1 MSRDCADCE
10 NCPLRSHWKAKGHWS
25 PVTFEENKGDILIL
39 GDAPS
44 KQDVAAYRPFI
55 DGLGIAVM
63 DELKEHGLERLDVD
77 WGTLLGCRWPDDNPR
92 VYLATLKAQNR
103 RRVRS
108 GKEPLQSPLKACWG
122 HVEKKLAQY
131 TTVLTVGSHAAKAL
145 LAGNPSLE
153 AVRGGPTR
161 AGDLKVLPTYHPRLL
176 QVKPELREVFAVDV
190 AKMLRWHRDKLN
202 WSDPKVYYQPTPRQ
216 AAEWYLR
223 HKGEP
228 LTYDVETDGV
238 DSLTA
243 GLRCIGIGTADE
255 VLMLGFLSVD
265 GETRLYSPEDE
276 ELHKRLL
283 CKVFTNKS
291 WLKVGHNAG
300 YFDRAVIEQHLGVTP
315 EPLLDTLLLHKL
327 GASEHRHRLGFVAS
341 MLLDVPAWK
350 ADHTGVTAQTDM
362 DLHEYCATDVA
373 VTARVVQPLLTMA
386 AQRKQKHL
394 YRLDAKVQDLCSG
407 MHRLGIRVDEG
418 RRAQHEAEQTVTAA
432 RHLRAIHAA
441 RPGLNPR
448 SPVQMRE
455 MLFSDWGLP
464 PQEYTLSGEPSTNAA
479 TIRSLL
485 GNPLVDD
492 SQRELLKA
500 IKFYR
505 RADKLLGT
513 YLRKLAPGAGV
524 VTPEGYAHPDYHSH
538 GTVTGRLSSS
548 NPNFQNIPYFL
559 RDMFVPP
566 PGCVFVGADYDQLE
580 LRFAGALAG
589 AQSYLDAFEKQEI
602 DPHNL
607 TADLMFGDAFW
618 SAEGAP
624 DTKLGKGSGQFKR
637 LRNLAKTICFASLYG
652 AAAPKVHE
660 IIGRAED
667 DEGNMLYADLDLR
680 EVRTL
685 HRKWLERAPEF
696 KKWWRETMN
705 TLRAQ
710 GYLAEPVMQRR
721 RYFADM
727 DYNAALNFRVQA
739 GGFAVVAKAMVE
751 LVEQHLPF
759 DFGQRTGLV
768 NQLHDAVLFAVPE
781 SRADYA
787 SQVVT
792 ETLTSRVEGLPV
804 TFSAEA
810 EVGETWKDV

>member
-1 MSRDCADCE
+1 MRDCADCA
-10 NCPLRSHWKAKGHWS
+10 NCPLRTYWEGKGNWS
-25 PVTFEENKGDILIL
+25 PIAFEHNTSDLLVL

-44 KQDVAAYRPFI
+44 KQDVATFRPFT
-55 DGLGIAVM
+55 DNNGIMVM
-63 DELKEHGLERLDVD
+63 DELKKHGVERLQAD

-92 VYLATLKAQNR
+92 VYLATLAAQNR
-103 RRVRS
+103 RRVKA
-108 GKEPLQSPLKACWG
+108 GKDALQSPLKACWG
-122 HVEKKLAQY
+122 HVKKQLGRY
-131 TTVLTVGSHAAKAL
+131 STVLAVGSHATKAL
-145 LAGNPSLE
+145 LDGNPSLD

-161 AGDLKVLPTYHPRLL
+161 AGKLKVLPTYHPRLL
-176 QVKPELREVFAVDV
+176 QVKPELREVFDVDV
-190 AKMLRWHRDKLN
+190 GKLMRWHRDALN
-202 WSDPKVYYQPTPRQ
+202 WKDPKVYYQPTPQ
-216 AAEWYLR
+216 FAAEWYLK

-228 LTYDVETDGV
+228 LAYDVETDAV
-238 DSLTA
+238 ESLTA
-243 GLRCIGIGTADE
+243 GLRCIGIGTEDE
-255 VLMLGFLSVD
+255 VLMIGFLSVD

-276 ELHKRLL
+276 DLHKRLL
-283 CKVFTNKS
+283 RKVFTDKS
-291 WLKVGHNAG
+291 WLKIGHNAG
-300 YFDRAVIEQHLGVTP
+300 YFDRTVVEQHLGVTP

-373 VTARVVQPLLTMA
+373 VTARIVRPLRLV
-386 AQRKQKHL
+386 AQGRKQTHL
-394 YRLDAKVQDLCSG
+394 YYLDAKVQDLCSG
-407 MHRLGIRVDEG
+407 MHRLGMRVDEG
-418 RRAQHEAEQTVTAA
+418 RRARHEAEQTAEAA
-432 RHLRAIHAA
+432 KWLRAIHAA

-448 SPVQMRE
+448 SSAQMRE
-455 MLFSDWGLP
+455 LLFDDWGLP
-464 PQEYTLSGEPSTNAA
+464 PHEYTMSGEPSTNAA
-479 TIRSLL
+479 TVRSLL
-485 GNPLVDD
+485 GNPLLDD
-492 SQRELLKA
+492 SQKQLLKA

-505 RADKLLGT
+505 RADKLVGT

-524 VTPEGYAHPDYHSH
+524 VSPEGYVHPDYNAA

-548 NPNFQNIPYFL
+548 NPNFQNIPFFL
-559 RDMFVPP
+559 RDMFIPP

-580 LRFAGALAG
+580 LRFAAALAG
-589 AQSYLDAFEKQEI
+589 AESYLDAFEQKLI

-618 SAEGAP
+618 SAAGAP
-624 DTKLGKGSGQFKR
+624 DTKLGKGKGQFKR

-667 DEGNMLYADLDLR
+667 DQGDMLYAELDLR
-680 EVRTL
+680 QVRTL

-696 KKWWRETMN
+696 KAWWRQTMN
-705 TLRAQ
+705 TLRRQ

-721 RYFADM
+721 RYFIDM
-727 DYNAALNFRVQA
+727 DYNAALNYCVQA
-739 GGFAVVAKAMVE
+739 GGFAVVARAMVE
-751 LVEQHLPF
+751 LVEKHLPF

-781 SRADYA
+781 SRASYA
-787 SQVVT
+787 AQVVT

-804 TFSAEA
+804 TFTAEA
-810 EVGETWKDV
+810 EVGETWKDT

>member
-10 NCPLRSHWKAKGHWS
+10 NCPLRLHWEGKGHWH
-25 PVTFEENKGDILIL
+25 PVAFETHGNDILVL

-44 KQDVAAYRPFI
+44 KQDVVTFRPFT
-55 DGLGIAVM
+55 DALGIDVM
-63 DELKEHGLERLDVD
+63 DELRKHGLERLDVD
-77 WGTLLGCRWPDDNPR
+77 WGTLLGCRWPDDDPR
-92 VYLATLKAQNR
+92 TYMAKLKSQNR
-103 RRVRS
+103 KRVRA
-108 GKEPLQSPLKACWG
+108 GKAPLQSPLKACWG
-122 HVEKKLAQY
+122 HVQKKLARY
-131 TTVLTVGSHAAKAL
+131 KTVLTLGSHAAKTIL
-145 LAGNPSLE
+145 EGNPSLE

-161 AGDLKVLPTYHPRLL
+161 TKNHKVLPTYHPRLL
-176 QVKPELREVFAVDV
+176 RVKPELREVFAVDV

-202 WSDPKVYYQPTPRQ
+202 WKDPKVYYQPTPQ
-216 AAEWYLR
+216 FAAEWYLK

-228 LTYDVETDGV
+228 LAYDVETDAV
-238 DSLTA
+238 ESLTA
-243 GLRCIGIGTADE
+243 GLRCIGIGTKDE

-283 CKVFTNKS
+283 RRVFTDKS
-291 WLKVGHNAG
+291 WLKIGHNAG
-300 YFDRAVIEQHLGVTP
+300 YFDRTVVEQHLGVTP
-315 EPLLDTLLLHKL
+315 EPLLDTILLHKL
-327 GASEHRHRLGFVAS
+327 GKSEHKHRLGFVAS

-373 VTARVVQPLLTMA
+373 VTARVVQPLVRLA
-386 AQRKQKHL
+386 KHRKQRHL
-394 YRLDAKVQDLCSG
+394 YSIDAKVQDLCSG

-418 RRAQHEAEQTVTAA
+418 RRAQHEAEQTAEAA
-432 RHLRAIHAA
+432 KWLRFIHKA
-441 RPGLNPR
+441 RPGFNPR
-448 SPVQMRE
+448 SPAQMRDL
-455 MLFSDWGLP
+455 LFDRWNLP
-464 PQEYTLSGEPSTNAA
+464 PHEYTLSGEPSTNAA
-479 TIRSLL
+479 SVRSFL
-485 GNPLVDD
+485 GNPLLDD
-492 SQRELLKA
+492 SQKQFLKA

-505 RADKLLGT
+505 RADKLVGT

-524 VTPEGYAHPDYHSH
+524 VTPEGYAHPDYNAT

-559 RDMFVPP
+559 RDMFIPP

-580 LRFAGALAG
+580 LRFAAALAG
-589 AQSYLDAFEKQEI
+589 ASSYLDAFEKKEI

-618 SAEGAP
+618 GAEGAP
-624 DTKLGKGSGQFKR
+624 ETKLGKGKGQFKR

-667 DEGNMLYADLDLR
+667 DNGDMLYADLDLR

-696 KKWWRETMN
+696 KQWWRDTMN
-705 TLRAQ
+705 TLRKQ

-727 DYNAALNFRVQA
+727 DYNAALNYCVQA

-751 LVEQHLPF
+751 LVENHLPF

-768 NQLHDAVLFAVPE
+768 NQLHDAVLFSVPE
-781 SRADYA
+781 SRASYVT
-787 SQVVT
+787 QVVT

-810 EVGETWKDV
+810 EVGETWMDV